1 MTGTGRNGDH
11 GEPLSGHASS
21 VKGGARHMARSR
33 RRFGIIEIL
42 AFLIGLGIFLYP
54 LVAAY
59 LNYAGTT
66 EAVDTYEDIVNRLTP
81 EQRQKMWRD
90 AKQYDEDLGKPTLRD
105 PFKYKEVKEPLGRY
119 SKILNVDGK
128 GMMAYV
134 DIPKINVKLP
144 IRHGT
149 TDEVLRDS
157 VGHIATTHVPT
168 DNKTIHAVVT
178 GHTGE
183 VGHILFDNLT
193 QLKKGDVFQIR
204 VLKKRMSYQVDQIKV
219 ILPTDVDA
227 LQPVEGSN
235 YVTLLTCT
243 PYGIN
248 SHRLIIRGRYIG
260 DDVPPTKPKGAPVY
274 MLWVLLA
281 LMALCLLAWYYLS
294 IRRKKCRHR
303 IASLDRFE
311 PNDGEAEPF
320 GFGSGGDDGGVSETG
335 GGGAYGTDAA
345 GGNLAVMG
353 TPSGVSGQWGAVS
366 PDRDSSFEGPPGI
379 VRAGTDA
386 FFGEEGGRTGRST
399 DRRTPGQAWMDRS
412 HATGEEGE
420 YDG

>member
-1 MTGTGRNGDH
+1 MTGTDRNGDH
-11 GEPLSGHASS
+11 EELPSGHVSS
-21 VKGGARHMARSR
+21 VKGGARHMARSQ

-59 LNYAGTT
+59 LNYAETT
-66 EAVDTYEDIVNRLTP
+66 QAVDTYDDIVNRLTP
-81 EQRQKMWRD
+81 AQRQKMWRD

-134 DIPKINVKLP
+134 EIPKINVKLP

-149 TDEVLRDS
+149 TDDVLRDS

-168 DNKTIHAVVT
+168 DNRTIHAVVT

-183 VGHILFDNLT
+183 VGHMLFDNLT

-219 ILPTDVDA
+219 ILPTEVDA

-248 SHRLIIRGRYIG
+248 SHRLIIRGKYIG
-260 DDVPPTKPKGAPVY
+260 DDVPPTQPKGAPVY
-274 MLWVLLA
+274 MLWVLLG
-281 LMALCLLAWYYLS
+281 LMALCLIAWYNLS
-294 IRRKKCRHR
+294 VRRKKCRHR
-303 IASLDRFE
+303 IASLDRFVL
-311 PNDGEAEPF
+311 DVDGGEAESL
-320 GFGSGGDDGGVSETG
+320 GFGSDDDGGAIGSDVA
-335 GGGAYGTDAA
+335 GAGP
-345 GGNLAVMG
+345 AVMG
-353 TPSGVSGQWGAVS
+353 TPSGMNGQGETVS
-366 PDRDSSFEGPPGI
+366 PETDATLEGSPGAARAGAPTLFDEEGAWAGRPTEGRPPGP
-379 VRAGTDA
+379 AWMDLSKA
-386 FFGEEGGRTGRST
+386 AGEEG
-399 DRRTPGQAWMDRS
+399 D
-412 HATGEEGE
+412 H
-420 YDG
+420 DG